1 MPLIVAEKSVF
12 VSLKNRPHLGIKSRT
27 TALTKTTGINVIV
40 AMFYSGIFSLWNT
53 ASGVTNVL
61 GVPDGD
67 VTSSHDIVMTHLGL
81 PGEGEDAAA
90 GCSSSRANSH
100 RKRNRMTA

>member
-27 TALTKTTGINVIV
+27 IALTKTTGINVV

-67 VTSSHDIVMTHLGL
+67 VTSSHDIVMTHLG
-81 PGEGEDAAA
+81 EGEDAAA
-90 GCSSSRANSH
+90 GCSSSRANPH